1 MSKAPRI
8 QDIDISAWLDGEWDG
23 DDAQMRQYLRETPSA
38 QAMLDAWQKQ
48 GKEFKQ
54 MVGDLASPQES
65 ARTVVAVRARIEKQ
79 QKNPLARLVLLFDL
93 RPRFVWGVAFAL
105 LLGVL
110 SAPLWVYL
118 WVNFI
123 DGSVVREDTTVVKG
137 TPAVLPEE
145 LPAQFEIKS
154 TEKK

>member
-1 MSKAPRI
+1 MSKAPQI

-79 QKNPLARLVLLFDL
+79 QGNPLTRLAWLFER
-93 RPRFVWGVAFAL
+93 RPKFVWGVAFAL

-123 DGSVVREDTTVVKG
+123 DGSVVREDATVVKG
-137 TPAVLPEE
+137 ESVLKPSPK
-145 LPAQFEIKS
+145 PAQFEIKS